1 VSTVATVAQVST
13 AIVVPGHATRGR
25 DGVYRISA
33 TCRGLLREAERIAER
48 TRVDAV
54 ILTGWAPN
62 GGASEAEQMRD
73 AWRGPEVEL
82 VVEPTASVTAENAS
96 RTVPLLVERGIE
108 RAIVVCAR
116 FHVYRSRFFFSRLY
130 EAAGIRA
137 EFRVADA
144 PTGVRALAWELAAA
158 MVCRRQLRAA
168 KAELARAA
176 GT

>member
-1 VSTVATVAQVST
+1 MVHVST

-25 DGVYRISA
+25 DGLYRISQ
-33 TCRGLLREAERIAER
+33 TCRGLVREAESIAGR
-48 TRVDAV
+48 TAVDAV
-54 ILTGWAPN
+54 IFSGWAPN

-73 AWRGPEVEL
+73 AWRGPDVEL
-82 VVEPTASVTAENAS
+82 VLEPTASVTAENAS

-130 EAAGIRA
+130 EAAGITA
-137 EFRVADA
+137 ELRVADV
-144 PTGVRALAWELAAA
+144 PTGVRAIAWEIAAA
-158 MVCRRQLRAA
+158 AVCRRQLRAA
-168 KAELARAA
+168 RAELGRAA